1 MNCEG
6 ALKKRSE
13 VSQKGDERAPTVQEE
28 VSEELRGNLMV
39 ALVDV
44 ICSST
49 IIGGFVALAGAYA
62 LRVAL
67 QGIARYERIDQV
79 GGSVLLSK
87 RVMEMGYWG
96 LQGVAKAC
104 VALGLTPNM
113 ITGMTLAAA
122 ALAAV
127 AAAAGHFGVA
137 LVALLV
143 GTLGDSLDGLVAR
156 MSGRMSRG
164 GALFDA
170 VADRY
175 GEGVYLFGLGYYFR
189 EHAGLLALV
198 FLAWMGS
205 FMVSYVSA
213 KDEALQVKAPRGLM
227 RRTERA
233 VYLTVATG
241 ITPLTQ
247 LLAGPERPAWVGEF
261 PMIAA
266 LALIAVIANL
276 SSVHRIN
283 ALMRL
288 LDAQEAVS
296 KMPVP
301 QPEAHDEDEDGPP
314 DSLHEPRRHAA

>member
-1 MNCEG
+1 
-6 ALKKRSE
+6 
-13 VSQKGDERAPTVQEE
+13 
-28 VSEELRGNLMV
+28 MV

-233 VYLTVATG
+233 VYL
-241 ITPLTQ
+241 LTQ